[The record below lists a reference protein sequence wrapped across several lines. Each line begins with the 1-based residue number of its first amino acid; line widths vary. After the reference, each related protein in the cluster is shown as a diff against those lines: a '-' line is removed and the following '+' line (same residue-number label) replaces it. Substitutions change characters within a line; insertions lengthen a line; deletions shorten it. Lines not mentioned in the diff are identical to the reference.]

1 MNDTE
6 KKIIRSLCNNNLSVC
21 ATARELYY
29 HRSTIERHIKRIKGK
44 TGLNPQKYYDLV
56 KLEEMIKEV

>member
-29 HRSTIERHIKRIKGK
+29 HRCTIERYVKRIKNE